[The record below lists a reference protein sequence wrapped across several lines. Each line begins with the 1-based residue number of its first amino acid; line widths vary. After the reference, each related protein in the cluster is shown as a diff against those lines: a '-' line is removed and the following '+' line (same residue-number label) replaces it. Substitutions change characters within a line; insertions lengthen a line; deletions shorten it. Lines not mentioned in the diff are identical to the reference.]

1 MFPGCGDHGPLA
13 ALYGTAGFRTSGGW
27 DEQRGWSGRKSLR
40 LQHLVCYDAIMRSSR
55 FLPVAIL
62 TVVISALAGG
72 FFGSSRM
79 ATDDEIDQQYRVF
92 TSALAAI
99 ERDYVEDVPSDRLVY
114 AAIDGMLHTLDPHS
128 NFFDPK
134 SYAQMR
140 ERQEGRYYGL
150 GITIQVLDGDIT
162 VMSIFEGS
170 PAYRKGLRRLDVIAR
185 IAGADAK
192 GWTSDEAVRKLK
204 GPKGTSVNISIR
216 RRGYEGLIDMD
227 VVRDEVNITTVRGTF
242 MLDGN
247 TGYVKLAEFSATSDR
262 ELGDALEALMG
273 KGMKRLVLD
282 LRDNPGGALEQAI
295 KISNRFLPR
304 GDLIVYTR
312 GRVPN
317 SDQDYRATEQSDYTH
332 LPMVTLVNRN
342 SASASEIVS
351 GALQD
356 HDRSLVVGET
366 TFGKALVQSVYRIA
380 EGAGVAVTTGRYYT
394 PSGRLIQRPWDGTF
408 DEYLTYTLRDQTGSR
423 QHQSAELK
431 YTDAG
436 RKVYGGG
443 GIEPDKFIVG
453 SIEGFNPTRF
463 GRQLYARQSFAG
475 FADQFTAEGD
485 TRMSAANQAKKK
497 IARGFTLTDAM
508 LNDFTAMLTTQK
520 VKIDAD
526 GFAKDE
532 VFIRAM
538 IHFEIDAALFG
549 IDEARRNLIAH
560 DPQARFA
567 VSLFP
572 EAEQL
577 IAMARPA
584 RGQGR

>member
-1 MFPGCGDHGPLA
+1 
-13 ALYGTAGFRTSGGW
+13 
-27 DEQRGWSGRKSLR
+27 
-40 LQHLVCYDAIMRSSR
+40 MRSPR
-55 FLPVAIL
+55 FFPVAIL

-72 FFGSSRM
+72 FFGSGLM
-79 ATDDEIDQQYRVF
+79 ATKDEIDQQYRVF

-99 ERDYVEDVPSDRLVY
+99 EREYVEDVPSDRLVY
-114 AAIDGMLHTLDPHS
+114 GAIEGMLHTLDPHS
-128 NFFDPK
+128 SFFDPR

-150 GITIQVLDGDIT
+150 GITIQVIDGDIT

-170 PAYRKGLRRLDVIAR
+170 PAYKKGLRRGDVIAR
-185 IAGADAK
+185 IEGADAK

-242 MLDGN
+242 MLDKD
-247 TGYVKLAEFSATSDR
+247 TGYVKLTEFSETSDH
-262 ELGDALEALMG
+262 ELGAALEALTA

-282 LRDNPGGALEQAI
+282 LRDNPGGALDQAI
-295 KISNRFLPR
+295 RISNRFLPR

-317 SDQDYRATEQSDYTH
+317 ADQDYRATEESDYTH

-366 TFGKALVQSVYRIA
+366 TFGKALVQSVYRIS

-408 DEYLTYTLRDQTGSR
+408 DEYLTYTLRDQTADR
-423 QHQSAELK
+423 PHQSAELK
-431 YTDAG
+431 YTDGG

-443 GIEPDKFIVG
+443 GIEPDKFVVG

-463 GRQLYARQSFAG
+463 GRQLFARAFAT

-497 IARGFTLTDAM
+497 IARGFVVTDAI
-508 LNDFTAMLTTQK
+508 LSDFKAMLTSQK
-520 VKIDAD
+520 VKIDDEA
-526 GFAKDE
+526 FAKDDL
-532 VFIRAM
+532 FIRSM
-538 IHFEIDAALFG
+538 IHFEIDSALFG

-560 DPQARFA
+560 DPQAQFA
-567 VSLFP
+567 VSQFP
-572 EAEQL
+572 EAERL
-577 IAMARPA
+577 TELARTHAPKDKV
-584 RGQGR
+584 Q